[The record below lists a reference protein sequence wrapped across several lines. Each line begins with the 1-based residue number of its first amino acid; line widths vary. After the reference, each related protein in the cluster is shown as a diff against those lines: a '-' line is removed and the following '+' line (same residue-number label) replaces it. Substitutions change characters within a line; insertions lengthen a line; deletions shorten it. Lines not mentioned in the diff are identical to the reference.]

1 MDIKPANQKKKLI
14 YPLATAAVIGSAV
27 LSSCQQQ
34 QRLGGEPL
42 QAMGGVIVIE
52 PTKGETMSEEELLDL
67 LATGGLLVTAEGK
80 VVPGFKAETRS
91 SALGK

>member
-1 MDIKPANQKKKLI
+1 MDIKPENQKKKLI

-27 LSSCQQQ
+27 LSSCQQ

-91 SALGK
+91 AALGK

>member
-34 QRLGGEPL
+34 QQQQRLGGEPL
-42 QAMGGVIVIE
+42 QAMGGVIIIE
-52 PTKGETMSEEELLDL
+52 PTKGD
-67 LATGGLLVTAEGK
+67 K
-80 VVPGFKAETRS
+80 
-91 SALGK
+91 

>member
-1 MDIKPANQKKKLI
+1 
-14 YPLATAAVIGSAV
+14 VIGSAV

-34 QRLGGEPL
+34 RLGGEPL
-42 QAMGGVIVIE
+42 QAVGGVIVIE

-67 LATGGLLVTAEGK
+67 LATGGLLVKLPILVTAEGK

-91 SALGK
+91 AALGK